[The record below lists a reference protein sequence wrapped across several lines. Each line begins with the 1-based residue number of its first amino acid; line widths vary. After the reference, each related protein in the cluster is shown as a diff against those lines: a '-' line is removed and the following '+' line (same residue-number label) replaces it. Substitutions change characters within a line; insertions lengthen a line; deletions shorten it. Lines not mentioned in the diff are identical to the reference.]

1 MIKWS
6 EDDLFK
12 RENFI
17 QFKKILIIT
26 FKMCSNNKHT
36 HFETLRMKLLKVKN
50 I

>member
-26 FKMCSNNKHT
+26 FKMGLNNKH
-36 HFETLRMKLLKVKN
+36 FETLLRMKLLKAKN